1 MPVMSNDT
9 SDNLGAAI
17 PLESAEEER
26 AVVEQDLRSLENKIS
41 SAENELAALKT
52 RHKLLN
58 DILKAETDCRQALEA
73 QCEQFVKATEELS
86 STTTDLS
93 TKLCQEKSSRLEKLP
108 SFQQYTSGIYNGL
121 EKNVWTPEALESLAA
136 TLRMQLRDLEQRSAY
151 LDSRLERKRAE
162 LDQLQE
168 QSTNNCSAEDATFGP
183 EEQQAILLVLL
194 HVKVVN
200 THTNF
205 TKQHRLKSHF

>member
-1 MPVMSNDT
+1 MQQN
-9 SDNLGAAI
+9 
-17 PLESAEEER
+17 
-26 AVVEQDLRSLENKIS
+26 
-41 SAENELAALKT
+41 
-52 RHKLLN
+52 
-58 DILKAETDCRQALEA
+58 QALGPAPVAAEKHGSQA
-73 QCEQFVKATEELS
+73 RLTGCVLNQQNVTCEQQEIKLRAHKKPEIRMNVTLS
-86 STTTDLS
+86 SFLVTSLLCVAERLS
-93 TKLCQEKSSRLEKLP
+93 ATVSSSPLP
-108 SFQQYTSGIYNGL
+108 RDVSGEFSKVYNSEDVEAVWLDWWEASGIHDPCK
-121 EKNVWTPEALESLAA
+121 EATPEALESLAA